1 MLVQHC
7 MTRDPA
13 VVSPH
18 EPLTVA
24 HEKMTAGSFRHLPVV
39 HEGVL
44 VGILTDRDLYRRG
57 VNEQA
62 QVKVAMT
69 QEPVTV
75 SLVTPVERAALL
87 MVHHRISGLPVLKDG
102 SLVGIITATDLLKAV
117 AEMTAVAA
125 DDCIRVNLL
134 DKGSLVEAAQLI
146 NRLGGTLIGMGR
158 YTEPADQRPVCF
170 LRLRGVDGTIAAEQL
185 RSEGYTVLSV
195 H

>member
-7 MTRDPA
+7 MTRDPT

-44 VGILTDRDLYRRG
+44 VGILTDRDLYRKG

-62 QVKVAMT
+62 QVKMAMT

-102 SLVGIITATDLLKAV
+102 T
-117 AEMTAVAA
+117 
-125 DDCIRVNLL
+125 
-134 DKGSLVEAAQLI
+134 
-146 NRLGGTLIGMGR
+146 RL
-158 YTEPADQRPVCF
+158 
-170 LRLRGVDGTIAAEQL
+170 
-185 RSEGYTVLSV
+185 
-195 H
+195 

>member
-1 MLVQHC
+1 M
-7 MTRDPA
+7 
-13 VVSPH
+13 
-18 EPLTVA
+18 
-24 HEKMTAGSFRHLPVV
+24 
-39 HEGVL
+39 
-44 VGILTDRDLYRRG
+44 GILTDRDLYRRG

-62 QVKVAMT
+62 QVKMAMT

-134 DKGSLVEAAQLI
+134 DKGSLLKRPSSSTGSAAPSSGWEGTQSQRTSGQSVFCACEALMA
-146 NRLGGTLIGMGR
+146 
-158 YTEPADQRPVCF
+158 PSP
-170 LRLRGVDGTIAAEQL
+170 
-185 RSEGYTVLSV
+185 RSSYGARDIPC
-195 H
+195 